1 MFTGL
6 IETVGIITNAE
17 RVAGGA
23 RLEIYAPDFG
33 RDMAIG
39 DSVAVNGACL
49 TVVRFAR
56 GSFAVDVSL
65 ETLDRTT
72 LREIRVQSKVNLERA
87 MRMSDRLGGHMVSG
101 HVDGLGTFTQRHRSG
116 NSTIYQF
123 DLPEPLAEYLIE
135 KGSICIDGISLTIAR
150 LQEHQIACSVV
161 PHTER
166 TTTLGELQIGDSVN
180 VEIDMIAKYVRK
192 FTSGHSGD
200 GPADLDYREDD
211 DRRISGKL
219 RDFLDR

>member
-6 IETVGIITNAE
+6 IETVGIISHAE
-17 RVAGGA
+17 RVGGGA

-56 GSFAVDVSL
+56 GSFVVDVSL

-72 LREIRVQSKVNLERA
+72 LQHVRVQSKVNLERA
-87 MRMSDRLGGHMVSG
+87 MRLSDRLGGHMVSG
-101 HVDGLGTFTQRHRSG
+101 HIDGVGTFTQRHPSG
-116 NSTIYQF
+116 NSVIYQF
-123 DLPEPLAEYLIE
+123 DLPESLADYLIE
-135 KGSICIDGISLTIAR
+135 KGSICIDGVSLTIAR
-150 LQEHQIACSVV
+150 LNGNQIACSII
-161 PHTER
+161 PHTEK
-166 TTTLGELQIGDSVN
+166 TTTLGELKIGDTVN
-180 VEIDMIAKYVRK
+180 VEADMIAKYVRK
-192 FTSGHSGD
+192 FTVGYSGD
-200 GPADLDYREDD
+200 SPADFDYRED

>member
-39 DSVAVNGACL
+39 DSVAVDGACL
-49 TVVRFAR
+49 TVTRFAR
-56 GSFAVDVSL
+56 GSFVVDVSL

-72 LREIRVQSKVNLERA
+72 LQEIRVQSKVNLERA

-101 HVDGLGTFTQRHRSG
+101 HIDGLGTFTQRHPSG

-123 DLPEPLAEYLIE
+123 DLPEPLVDYLIE
-135 KGSICIDGISLTIAR
+135 KGSISINGISLTIAR
-150 LQEHQIACSVV
+150 LNGSQIACSII
-161 PHTER
+161 PHTEK
-166 TTTLGELQIGDSVN
+166 TTTLGELKIGDKVN
-180 VEIDMIAKYVRK
+180 VEVDMIAKYVRK
-192 FTSGHSGD
+192 FTVGHSGD
-200 GPADLDYREDD
+200 STDGFDYREDD
-211 DRRISGKL
+211 RRISDKL
-219 RDFLDR
+219 RDLLDR